1 MSVAFISSP
10 KSIFQNYAL
19 PELQQ
24 GSAVLIEPA
33 LKSKTKLK
41 IKEVNAESGHPF
53 VYI

>member
-1 MSVAFISSP
+1 
-10 KSIFQNYAL
+10 
-19 PELQQ
+19 
-24 GSAVLIEPA
+24 VLIEPA